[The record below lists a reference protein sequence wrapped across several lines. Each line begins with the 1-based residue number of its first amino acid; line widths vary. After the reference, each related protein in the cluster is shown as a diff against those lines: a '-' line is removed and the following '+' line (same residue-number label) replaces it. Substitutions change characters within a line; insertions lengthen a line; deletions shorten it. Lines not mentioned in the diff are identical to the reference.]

1 MQAGAG
7 PDYVDAR
14 KQLEDA
20 EEGACLQ
27 TFSTPIVRLE
37 IWTFSS
43 STFGAYFK
51 P

>member
-20 EEGACLQ
+20 EEGACFQ
-27 TFSTPIVRLE
+27 TFGTRIRGLE
-37 IWTFSS
+37 IRTFSS